1 MLITDH
7 MKKLILGTLLLVLWI
22 CCNVFCAPPRF
33 EKISDHCY
41 YLSIKDGWNVGVVV
55 TDEGILMVNPPQ
67 EWDRMM
73 VADALNRISSKPVRW
88 MIFTDPRYLHATGA
102 RYYADQGAQLLS
114 GVRCR
119 SLSVK
124 TADIDFKDIAKP
136 GPREGSV
143 KEPPSLPWIVFDHQI
158 HLFPSNI
165 EIRLVALQHNAHTGG
180 DVVVLV
186 LSEKVLFAGDLF
198 EAASY
203 PDIDVDLEGSAL
215 DWIDGLKQVIDAIPV
230 LKSAIPQAKPE
241 AKSKPKPKTEP
252 EKTLEEGITISSSHG
267 SASNLQNMKD
277 VLDAAQKLRNDIS
290 KAIKAGR
297 SCSKFLA
304 SPAADPYR
312 SYANF
317 EPFATLLFEDL
328 TEE

>member
-1 MLITDH
+1 
-7 MKKLILGTLLLVLWI
+7 MKKLIPGMLTFALWFTLD
-22 CCNVFCAPPRF
+22 VFCALPRF
-33 EKISDHCY
+33 EKVSDHCY
-41 YLSIKDGWNVGVVV
+41 YLPIKDGWNVGVVV

-67 EWDRMM
+67 EWDRMI

-88 MIFTDPRYLHATGA
+88 MIFTDPRYSNATGA

-114 GVRCR
+114 GARCR
-119 SLSVK
+119 FLAAK
-124 TADIDFKDIAKP
+124 TADAGLKDIAKP
-136 GPREGSV
+136 GPKGGNG
-143 KEPPSLPWIVFDHQI
+143 KEPPSFPWIVFDRQM

-186 LSEKVLFAGDLF
+186 PSEKVLFTGDLF

-203 PDIDVDLEGSAL
+203 PDIDVESDGSAL
-215 DWIDGLKQVIDAIPV
+215 DWIDGLKQVIDGMPV
-230 LKSAIPQAKPE
+230 MKSAIPQAKPE
-241 AKSKPKPKTEP
+241 SKSKPKPKTEP
-252 EKTLEEGITISSSHG
+252 EKTLEEGIAIVSAHG
-267 SASNLQNMKD
+267 NAANLQNMKD
-277 VLDAAQKLRNDIS
+277 MLDAAQKLRNDIS

-312 SYANF
+312 GYANF

-328 TEE
+328 AEE